1 MSKRGAPGSLRP
13 ARKRRRQVSGRA
25 WRFPAPAPSW
35 GSHTALPA
43 RCPTPPHFTAGD
55 ALERLSNLGTLTQRG
70 LCAVRHHR
78 ASPWA
83 GACRLQCS
91 PGDLLS
97 PGRRRA
103 LPAPPIWPSSTTP
116 TCSAR
121 SSAPTLRT
129 SGLSEG
135 PSAPCPRTSRAFSLV
150 RQAATAHC
158 GLRVA
163 SEHLEKRVQEGGHLP
178 PRQA

>member
-13 ARKRRRQVSGRA
+13 ARKRRRQVRPTVRRTGR
-25 WRFPAPAPSW
+25 RPPP
-35 GSHTALPA
+35 GDRTLPA
-43 RCPTPPHFTAGD
+43 RRPTPPHFTAGD

-121 SSAPTLRT
+121 PSAPGLRT

-150 RQAATAHC
+150 RQAATAHR